1 MKIAVIYHSGSGH
14 TEVLARAV
22 ARGVME
28 FPGVSVTVL
37 SASEAPSQWETLKD
51 AEAIVFGA
59 PTYMGSVSAEFKHF
73 MEATREIR
81 GQWRDKLAAGFTNSA
96 SQSGDKLN
104 TLIDLVVFAAQHGM
118 HWLSLGL
125 KAGNNS
131 SSGSVEDLN
140 RLGSFVGAMAQSNA
154 DETPDQAPPLSDIRT
169 AEFLGRRVAVIAL
182 QFAVGRKA
190 LEQDGLCWKHA

>member
-1 MKIAVIYHSGSGH
+1 MKIAVVYHSGSGH

-22 ARGVME
+22 ARGVAAS
-28 FPGVSVTVL
+28 PGSVVSLL
-37 SASEAPSQWETLKD
+37 SSRDAPLHWETLRD

-73 MEATREIR
+73 MEWSREVR

-104 TLIDLVVFAAQHGM
+104 TLVDMAVFAAQHGM
-118 HWLSLGL
+118 HWVSLGL

-131 SSGSVEDLN
+131 SSGGVGDLN
-140 RLGSFVGAMAQSNA
+140 RLGSFLGAMAQSNA
-154 DETPDQAPPLSDIRT
+154 DQGPELTPPASDIRT
-169 AEFLGRRVAVIAL
+169 AELLGQRVASVAQL
-182 QFAVGRKA
+182 LVAGRQM
-190 LEQDGLCWKHA
+190 LGVTV

>member
-1 MKIAVIYHSGSGH
+1 MKIAVVYHSGSGH

-22 ARGVME
+22 ARGVADS
-28 FPGVSVTVL
+28 PGTEVSLL
-37 SASEAPSQWETLKD
+37 STRDAPKNWETLRD

-73 MEATREIR
+73 MEWSREVR

-104 TLIDLVVFAAQHGM
+104 TLMDMTVFAAQHGM
-118 HWLSLGL
+118 HWVSLGL

-131 SSGSVEDLN
+131 STGGVEDIN
-140 RLGSFVGAMAQSNA
+140 RLGSFLGAMAQSNA
-154 DETPDQAPPLSDIRT
+154 DQGPELTPPASDVRT
-169 AEFLGRRVAVIAL
+169 AELLGRRVASAAQQWVAGREAL
-182 QFAVGRKA
+182 GVKV
-190 LEQDGLCWKHA
+190 